1 MHASRAVCLAEPR
14 GAITVRE
21 MPVVDPGPGEVRLRM
36 EACGICHSDV
46 MIRGLEKLP
55 LSPLVLGHEG
65 IGIIEDVG
73 AGVENVRPGDRVGV
87 TYLASGCGSCPMCR
101 SGQERYC
108 LKQMNHGFTRQGA
121 LSSHGVFAAQNLVR
135 VPDTLAA
142 AEAAPLCC
150 AGWTAMGALTEAAL
164 KPGQLVALFGF
175 GGLGHMAF
183 HYARHMG
190 LRVAVVDS
198 GAGKLEFAKT
208 LGAEIALPPESARNV
223 LLKEMGGVDASI
235 VFTASAA
242 AVPVAFGCLRRRGSM
257 ILVGLTADTYTFSVN
272 ETVLKGARIQGS
284 YLGSRAD
291 LERVFQLAAEGTV
304 KPAVTTHPLEEAPF
318 LIDKLAAAQLVG
330 RAVITF

>member
-1 MHASRAVCLAEPR
+1 MHASKAVCLAEPR
-14 GAITVRE
+14 GTIDVRE
-21 MPVVDPGPGEVRLRM
+21 LPVPEPGLGEVRLRM

-65 IGIIEDVG
+65 IGVVEEVG
-73 AGVENVRPGDRVGV
+73 AGVENVRVDDRVGV
-87 TYLASGCGSCPMCR
+87 TYFASGCGSCATCR
-101 SGQERYC
+101 SGKERYC
-108 LKQMNHGFTRQGA
+108 VKQMNHGFTRQGA
-121 LSSHGVFAAQNLVR
+121 LASHGVFAAQNLVR
-135 VPDTLAA
+135 VPDALSA

-164 KPGQLVALFGF
+164 EPGQLVAIFGF

-183 HYARHMG
+183 HYARHLG

-198 GAGKLEFAKT
+198 GAKKLEFAKT
-208 LGAEIALPPESARNV
+208 LGADIVLPPEAARKT

-242 AVPVAFGCLRRRGSM
+242 AVPVAFGSLRRCGAM
-257 ILVGLTADTYTFSVN
+257 ILVGLTSDTYTFSVN

-284 YLGSRAD
+284 YLGSRTD
-291 LERVFQLAAEGTV
+291 LERVFQLAAEGVV
-304 KPAVTTHPLEEAPF
+304 KPAVTTHPLEEAPS

>member
-1 MHASRAVCLAEPR
+1 MHRTKAVCLAAPR
-14 GAITVRE
+14 GAVDLRE
-21 MPVVDPGPGEVRLRM
+21 MDVAAPGPGEVSMRM

-46 MIRGLEKLP
+46 MIRGLERLP

-65 IGIIEDVG
+65 IGIVEEVG
-73 AGVENVRPGDRVGV
+73 EGVETVRAGDRVGI
-87 TYLASGCGSCPMCR
+87 TYFASGCGRCQACR
-101 SGQERYC
+101 SGKERYC
-108 LKQMNHGFTRQGA
+108 MEQLNHGFTRHGA
-121 LSSHGVFAAQNLVR
+121 LAGNGVFAAQNLIR
-135 VPDTLAA
+135 VPDGLSA

-164 KPGQLVALFGF
+164 EPGQLLAIFGF
-175 GGLGHMAF
+175 GGLGHLAF

-198 GAGKLEFAKT
+198 GAEKLEFAKT
-208 LGAEIALPPESARNV
+208 LGAEIVLEPENARKT
-223 LLKEMGGVDASI
+223 LLKGMGGADASI

-242 AVPVAFGCLRRRGSM
+242 AVPVAFSCLRRCGSM
-257 ILVGLTADTYTFSVN
+257 ILVGLTADTYSFSMN

-291 LERVFQLAAEGTV
+291 LERVFQLAANGAV
-304 KPAVTTHPLEEAPF
+304 KPSVTAHPLEEAPA
-318 LIDKLAAAQLVG
+318 LIDKLAQGQLVG